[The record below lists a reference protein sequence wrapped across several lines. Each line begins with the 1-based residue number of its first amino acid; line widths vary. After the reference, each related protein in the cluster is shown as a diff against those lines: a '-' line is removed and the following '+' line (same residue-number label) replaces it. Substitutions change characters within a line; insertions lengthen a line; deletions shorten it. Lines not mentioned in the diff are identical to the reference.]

1 MYNIIVRARK
11 RLGTLFQY
19 MRFETKYAHP
29 SFHSSPVHPYVVIV
43 LGTKQRWKF
52 IYNIPIVYFLRLLY
66 RYLQYEQVN
75 NIVPVI
81 HILKK
86 QEQRLLEFRLQRQ
99 NQQFQQKMWKF
110 VPTRTTYLYIS
121 LAVSSVPASLFP
133 LSSKKTSIS
142 LVSKLYYNRPT

>member
-1 MYNIIVRARK
+1 MQLADIMQLPMKTAIFSSFDDTSIKTIESFMCWILIANCSMHYLHNMSILCTYNIVVRARK

-52 IYNIPIVYFLRLLY
+52 IYNIPIVYFLRLIY

-86 QEQRLLEFRLQRQ
+86 QE
-99 NQQFQQKMWKF
+99 
-110 VPTRTTYLYIS
+110 
-121 LAVSSVPASLFP
+121 
-133 LSSKKTSIS
+133 
-142 LVSKLYYNRPT
+142 